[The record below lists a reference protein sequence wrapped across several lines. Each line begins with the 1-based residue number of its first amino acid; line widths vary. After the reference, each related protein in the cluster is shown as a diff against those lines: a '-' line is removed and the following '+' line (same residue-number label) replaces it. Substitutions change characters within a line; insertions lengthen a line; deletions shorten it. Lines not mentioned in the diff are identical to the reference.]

1 MCLWVLAKDRSNG
14 LVAKG
19 TLRDRRG
26 EILFIDARKLGY
38 MEDRTHKTLDP
49 DKDIVYIADCYHA
62 WRGES
67 VEHPVFKVEYKDIPD
82 FCKSTRLEE
91 VKEHGYV
98 LTPGRY
104 VGKMTAR
111 LSLRKCSG

>member
-1 MCLWVLAKDRSNG
+1 
-14 LVAKG
+14 
-19 TLRDRRG
+19 
-26 EILFIDARKLGY
+26 

-49 DKDIVYIADCYHA
+49 DKDITYIADCYHA

-67 VEHPVFKVEYKDIPD
+67 VEHPVFKEGYKNIPG

-104 VGKMTAR
+104 VGAELQEDDGEAFTEKMQRLTAQLAEQMKQAQAMDEEIKKQLAR
-111 LSLRKCSG
+111 IGFKL